1 MAATDGRAFENIFQD
16 HQELYGDD
24 YRSRTI
30 IPGLL
35 EYFRDPSAANAC
47 ALLRSLRI
55 PLPYAQLN
63 SVLSAFNGRPPPG
76 SSAPSGPSARSGG
89 ANGTAGTADFFEIHK
104 RIDFLHDVLGER
116 IYPEV
121 AERILRGAPM
131 TPAVNARVHDA
142 IRKNNAAFRA
152 RERGNPANPMLTAV
166 AEELAG
172 ISRALFQLPSATAD
186 GGSGMFAP
194 TMLTDAYLTT
204 LVQEWVSRPVLEIV
218 LDGLLATNIPTTSE
232 RARRPASELSSVND
246 SKIARSMCACA
257 FLQLMFCD
265 WKLSRALPPAVR
277 RVAFLTGDFQTLD
290 NPGADAFIERWIR
303 RVHSDSEALSHLSA
317 DQIFAR
323 RVRPK
328 DLPTLSAT
336 PFRDVA
342 LGRNGLTVAAG
353 VARTFVP
360 YRAPALAAPATQRTA
375 FYTSYKKEWLSDVL
389 AEYLSAS
396 PESRESAKVTAFIDT
411 LITVNAFRDAV
422 KAEVAIARGA
432 VFITVDALALVYHQ
446 ARAGAGAAR
455 AVVGGG
461 LMLFPL
467 GFENLRLKYYTPK
480 RSGPATRQS
489 RAVPRGT

>member
-1 MAATDGRAFENIFQD
+1 MAASASAGAGRTFENIFQD

-35 EYFRDPSAANAC
+35 EYFRDPSAANAR
-47 ALLRSLRI
+47 ALLTTLRI
-55 PLPYAQLN
+55 PLPYSQLN
-63 SVLSAFNGRPPPG
+63 SVLSAFNGRPPG

-89 ANGTAGTADFFEIHK
+89 ANGTAGIAGTAEFFEIHK
-104 RIDFLHDVLGER
+104 RIDCLHDVLGER
-116 IYPEV
+116 IYPDV
-121 AERILRGAPM
+121 AERILRGAPT
-131 TPAVNARVHDA
+131 TPSVNARIREA
-142 IRKNNAAFRA
+142 IQRNNATFND

-186 GGSGMFAP
+186 GGSGMLAP
-194 TMLTDAYLTT
+194 TMLTDAYLTS

-218 LDGLLATNIPTTSE
+218 LDGLLATSIPTMSE
-232 RARRPASELSSVND
+232 RARRTASELSSVND

-265 WKLSRALPPAVR
+265 WKLTRALPPAVR
-277 RVAFLTGDFQTLD
+277 RVAFLTGDFQTLE

-303 RVHSDSEALSHLSA
+303 RVHSDAEALSHLSP

-328 DLPTLSAT
+328 DLPPLSAT

-342 LGRNGLTVAAG
+342 LGRSGLTVEAG
-353 VARTFVP
+353 FARTFVP
-360 YRAPALAAPATQRTA
+360 YRSPASTA
-375 FYTSYKKEWLSDVL
+375 FAIQRGALSTSYKKKWLSDVF

-396 PESRESAKVTAFIDT
+396 PERRESAEVTGFIDT

-422 KAEVAIARGA
+422 KAEVALARGA
-432 VFITVDALALVYHQ
+432 VFITVDALEIG
-446 ARAGAGAAR
+446 RAH
-455 AVVGGG
+455 V
-461 LMLFPL
+461 
-467 GFENLRLKYYTPK
+467 
-480 RSGPATRQS
+480 
-489 RAVPRGT
+489 

>member
-35 EYFRDPSAANAC
+35 EYFRDPSAANAR

-89 ANGTAGTADFFEIHK
+89 ANGTAGTSDFFEIHK

-166 AEELAG
+166 AEDLAG
-172 ISRALFQLPSATAD
+172 ISRALFQLSSASAD

-218 LDGLLATNIPTTSE
+218 LDGLLATSIPTTSE
-232 RARRPASELSSVND
+232 RSRRTASDLSSVND

-328 DLPTLSAT
+328 DLPTLGAT

-360 YRAPALAAPATQRTA
+360 YRAPALAASVAQRTA
-375 FYTSYKKEWLSDVL
+375 ALYTSYKKEWLSDVF
-389 AEYLSAS
+389 AEYLSTS
-396 PESRESAKVTAFIDT
+396 PERRESAEVTTFIDT
-411 LITVNAFRDAV
+411 LITLNAFRDAV
-422 KAEVAIARGA
+422 KSEVAIARGA

-446 ARAGAGAAR
+446 ARAGAA
-455 AVVGGG
+455 GGG
-461 LMLFPL
+461 LMLFPS

-489 RAVPRGT
+489 RTAPSGT